1 MTEDSVKLAE
11 IYHMLS
17 PVRVAVLRDLG
28 RVRVEGGW
36 ETYQR
41 GDEAGIPYW
50 MATFLEKRGDVEVRE
65 PKLTDTDIGK
75 YLMIERRMKGS
86 SFHSLKER
94 FYLEA
99 RELIRRLREEGREN
113 PENVMKAVKVE
124 GNLSDIVRIRLRKIL
139 NAAFLSTK
147 IDEIVEKLLPEE
159 RGLLLEL
166 SAVIQKW
173 FDGVTKVDQQY

>member
-1 MTEDSVKLAE
+1 MTKDSVKLAE
-11 IYHMLS
+11 IYHLLS
-17 PVRVAVLRDLG
+17 PVRVAVLKDLG
-28 RVRVEGGW
+28 KVHVEGVW

-50 MATFLEKRGDVEVRE
+50 IAAFLEERGDVEIRE
-65 PKLTDTDIGK
+65 PKLSETDIGK
-75 YLMIERRMKGS
+75 YLMIERRMRGS
-86 SFHSLKER
+86 SFHTLKER

-99 RELIRRLREEGREN
+99 KELIKKLKEEGRKN
-113 PENVMKAVKVE
+113 PENIVKAVKVE

-147 IDEIVEKLLPEE
+147 IDEISEKLLPEE

-166 SAVIQKW
+166 SATIQRW
-173 FDGVTKVDQQY
+173 FDGVTKVD

>member
-1 MTEDSVKLAE
+1 MVEDSVKLAE
-11 IYHMLS
+11 IYHLLS

-28 RVRVEGGW
+28 KLRVEGEW

-41 GDEAGIPYW
+41 GDEASIPYW
-50 MATFLEKRGDVEVRE
+50 IALLLEERGDVEVRE
-65 PKLTDTDIGK
+65 PKLTDMDIGK
-75 YLMIERRMKGS
+75 YLMIERRMKGN
-86 SFHSLKER
+86 SFHTLKER

-99 RELIRRLREEGREN
+99 RELIRKLKEKGKKN
-113 PENVMKAVKVE
+113 PENIVKAVKVE

-147 IDEIVEKLLPEE
+147 IDEITEKLLPEE

-166 SAVIQKW
+166 STTIQKW
-173 FDGVTKVDQQY
+173 FEGVTKAD